1 MRSAFR
7 SAAVPS
13 LRSVPK
19 SQVLPVE
26 GAALASGGS
35 TKLVQAGLGGWGGY
49 LARGHGVL
57 QSCVA
62 LARADGISS
71 REFRLPPGVK
81 MMSVLVGRGHG

>member
-19 SQVLPVE
+19 SQVLPAE

-35 TKLVQAGLGGWGGY
+35 TKLVQAGLGGLG
-49 LARGHGVL
+49 R
-57 QSCVA
+57 
-62 LARADGISS
+62 I
-71 REFRLPPGVK
+71 PGPGAW
-81 MMSVLVGRGHG
+81 SAAELCGSG